1 MARFKRITDYTK
13 DELDLAVKEAE
24 MLFGS
29 DHFFAML
36 LGIDAYMERRR
47 RIQKRNA
54 YGEPDDAH

>member
-36 LGIDAYMERRR
+36 KGIDAYMERRR
-47 RIQKRNA
+47 RIQKRNS